1 MIVEFNILVFF
12 IFFIFFNNNNNN
24 KMVTKIIYIPHN
36 QNIPDEQDNIISL
49 VQSIDKNRNDLETK
63 YNTNLV
69 NIQDAFYRH
78 RLDDE
83 ALKKYLDN
91 EIKDKTAKDAVY
103 YQNARLNNVKKM
115 QDVNALITDLRTQ
128 QSSLINNYSSYTT
141 IKSLKGQH
149 LAVSNVPNTKDYM
162 IHVNNKCVSVSNKK
176 NYSLQEC
183 NNNRMSQRFTIES
196 INDNAAYLAQFNT
209 RAPPSEI
216 SSYPYNLVKSKLT
229 GLCLEENKGEL
240 MIGNCS
246 SLEGQKWKGM
256 TSGVKTCRTN

>member
-1 MIVEFNILVFF
+1 MIVEFNIFF

-24 KMVTKIIYIPHN
+24 KMGSKIIYIQPN
-36 QNIPDEQDNIISL
+36 QNIPDEQDNIIGL
-49 VQSIDKNRNDLETK
+49 VQSIDTNKNALEAK
-63 YNTNLV
+63 YNTKLKI
-69 NIQDAFYRH
+69 IQDAFYRH

-83 ALKKYLDN
+83 ALKMYLDN
-91 EIKDKTAKDAVY
+91 EIKAKAAKDAVY

-128 QSSLINNYSSYTT
+128 QSNLITDYSSYNT
-141 IKSLKGQH
+141 IKSLEGQH
-149 LAVSNVPNTKDYM
+149 LAVSNVPNTTDYM

-196 INDNAAYLAQFNT
+196 INDNASYLAQFNI
-209 RAPPSEI
+209 RAPPTEI
-216 SSYPYNLVKSKLT
+216 VSYPYNLVKSKLT

-240 MIGNCS
+240 TLNNCI
-246 SLEGQKWKGM
+246 SLDGQKWKGM